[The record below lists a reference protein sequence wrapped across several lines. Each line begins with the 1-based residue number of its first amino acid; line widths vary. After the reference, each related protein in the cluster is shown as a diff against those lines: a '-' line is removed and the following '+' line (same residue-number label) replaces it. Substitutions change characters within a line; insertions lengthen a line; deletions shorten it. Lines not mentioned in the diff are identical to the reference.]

1 MELFES
7 IDGTIESFDS
17 TKLYYVKDTPKK
29 PRAVIVV
36 VHGFGEHLGRY
47 EYEKK
52 KFIEYG
58 YGVYRFD
65 NRGHGRSG
73 GERGYI
79 NNFEDF
85 ARDVDV
91 FIEFVRNEN
100 PDIPIFMLGHS
111 MGGFITALYGIMFK
125 NKLKGQIF
133 TSAATLEPI
142 HARGIRGK
150 FLKFVNRLV
159 PKIQIKNPVIKNKS
173 KNKENKEAVIDSQE
187 DNLILKSATLNFYVQ
202 FLVNGIGW
210 LRKNFKNYD
219 YPCLILHGGNDKLV
233 EEEAAIRFHSSIA
246 STDKQI
252 KIYEGLR
259 HELLKEK
266 EKDIILDDI
275 RNWIEDRIR
284 GDENQEII
292 M

>member
-29 PRAVIVV
+29 PRAVIVI

-52 KFIEYG
+52 KFAEYG
-58 YGVYRFD
+58 YCVYRFD

-73 GERGYI
+73 GERGHVNTY
-79 NNFEDF
+79 EDF
-85 ARDVDV
+85 VRDLDA
-91 FIEFVRNEN
+91 FIEFIRKAHDN
-100 PDIPIFMLGHS
+100 IPIFTLGHS
-111 MGGFITALYGIMFK
+111 MGGFITALYGVMFK
-125 NKLKGQIF
+125 NKVCGQIF
-133 TSAATLEPI
+133 TSAATLEP
-142 HARGIRGK
+142 HNVRGVRGK
-150 FLKFVNRLV
+150 FFKLMNKFA
-159 PKIQIKNPVIKNKS
+159 PKIRIKNPLIRDES
-173 KNKENKEAVIDSQE
+173 QNKEKAKKSTSSQE
-187 DNLILKSATLNFYVQ
+187 DDLILKSATLNFYVQ
-202 FLVNGIGW
+202 FLIKGIAY
-210 LRKNFKNYD
+210 LRKNFTNYS

-233 EEEAAIRFHSSIA
+233 EEATAIGFHSSIA

-275 RNWIEDRIR
+275 CNWIEDRIR
-284 GDENQEII
+284 GDEN
-292 M
+292 

>member
-1 MELFES
+1 MKLFES
-7 IDGTIESFDS
+7 IDGTIESFDA
-17 TKLYYVKDTPKK
+17 TKLYYVKDIPNE
-29 PRAVIVV
+29 PRAVIVI

-52 KFIEYG
+52 KFAQQG
-58 YGVYRFD
+58 YCVYRFD

-73 GERGYI
+73 GERGHI
-79 NNFEDF
+79 DTFKDF
-85 ARDVDV
+85 VKDLDA
-91 FIEFVRNEN
+91 FIEFIKKAHS
-100 PDIPIFMLGHS
+100 DIPVFTLGHS
-111 MGGFITALYGIMFK
+111 MGGFITALYGVMFK
-125 NKLKGQIF
+125 NKLEGQVF
-133 TSAATLEPI
+133 TSAATIEP
-142 HARGIRGK
+142 HDVKGIRGK
-150 FLKFVNRLV
+150 LFKFMNKFA
-159 PKIQIKNPVIKNKS
+159 PKIRIKNPLVREDSQNEEKAKKS
-173 KNKENKEAVIDSQE
+173 NSSQE
-187 DNLILKSATLNFYVQ
+187 DDLILKSVTLNFCVQ
-202 FLVNGIGW
+202 VFIKGIGC
-210 LRKNFKNYD
+210 LRKNFTDYN

-233 EEEAAIRFHSSIA
+233 EEEAAIGFHSSIA

-275 RNWIEDRIR
+275 CNWIEDRIR